1 MPMKWNVI
9 IGLALIVLAG
19 CRKESTTWNSRYAV
33 PLAHGSLTLDDI
45 VPDSLLEIDEAGM
58 WHLVFHESLT
68 DIDVDS
74 LATIPDTTIK
84 QKFVI
89 PFNSGTLTLP
99 AATQVFSDA
108 IETQLGI
115 SGAELKY
122 ARMKSGMMHYTVKS
136 YLNGEMTSQFE
147 LPGVTLGPS
156 HVLITADTD
165 PEVGGV
171 PGLAQGSIDMTGY
184 TIDLTGDS
192 GNESNKLA
200 SNIVVSVSN
209 DASTSALINGQDSI
223 LVELTFDNAQ
233 VEWAEGYFGNHVYQI
248 NEDVDFAGDVNMPT
262 GVMYVEQARMNLDI
276 TNYIGADARLQFADI
291 SASNAEADLALEYS
305 PIYQALNITRALE
318 VGGTIYPFSTSYMI
332 NETNSNFTS
341 FIGMLPS
348 SLHVDAEIEINP
360 LGNISGYHDFIY
372 ADKALE
378 ANLTIDVPLRLS
390 AGVTLT
396 DTLEVTIGE
405 DIVASGELIFIAEN
419 YFPLDA
425 RLQLKLVDGEETLLL
440 EDGWIDAGIPG
451 GEPGSSTPVR
461 SEVHVPVSYETIQ
474 RLKDGD
480 RMFVRVGF
488 YTPNI
493 PELYALYA
501 NYKIDF
507 KLVADATVELEVH

>member
-1 MPMKWNVI
+1 MKWKWS
-9 IGLALIVLAG
+9 IGLFIVLFAA

-45 VPDSLLEIDEAGM
+45 VPDSLLEVDEAGM

-89 PFNSGTLTLP
+89 PFNSGTLSLP
-99 AATQVFSDA
+99 AGTQVFSDA

-147 LPGVTLGPS
+147 LPGVMLGPS
-156 HVLITADTD
+156 HVVISADTD

-171 PGLAQGSIDMTGY
+171 PGLAQGSIDMSGY
-184 TIDLTGDS
+184 TIDLTGDG

-200 SNIVVSVSN
+200 SNIAVSVSS
-209 DASTSALINGQDSI
+209 DASSNAAINGQDSI
-223 LVELTFDNAQ
+223 LVELTFENAK
-233 VEWAEGYFGNHVYQI
+233 VAWAEGYFGNHVYQI

-262 GVMYVEQARMNLDI
+262 GSIYVEQARMNLDI

-291 SASNAEADLALEYS
+291 TASNANADLALDYS
-305 PIYQALNITRALE
+305 PIYQSLNITRALE

-332 NETNSNFTS
+332 NEGNSNFTS

-348 SLHVDAEIEINP
+348 SLHVDGEIEINP

-378 ANLTIDVPLRLS
+378 ANLTIDVPLRLA

-396 DTLEVTIGE
+396 DTLEVSIGD
-405 DIVASGELIFIAEN
+405 DIVGSGELIFIADN
-419 YFPLDA
+419 YFPLNA
-425 RLQLKLVDGEETLLL
+425 SLQLSLVDGENTMLL
-440 EDGWIDAGIPG
+440 EEGWIDAGIPG
-451 GEPGSSTPVR
+451 GEPGTSTPVQ
-461 SEVHVPVSYETIQ
+461 SEVHVPVTYETIQ
-474 RLKDGD
+474 RLKKGD
-480 RMFVRVGF
+480 RMFVRVMF
-488 YTPNI
+488 FTPNI
-493 PELYALYA
+493 PELYALYS
-501 NYKIDF
+501 NYRIDF
-507 KLVADATVELEVH
+507 KLVADATVELEVQ